1 MTCLLDY
8 DIKAN
13 QGEGA
18 LDEPGKGGLAQSR
31 RSRRAAA
38 VAAAL
43 DEQYIAYQYRFVEFF
58 IDHLSDVSR
67 AFRGDMQAMLVLALI
82 GQSWINAVRTAQAEG
97 IEPAD
102 LPPKRASTSA
112 SRIADITGIP
122 RQTVRRKLTALEKR
136 GWITRNEDGSCR
148 LAHTD
153 GQTAAKRDLSDID
166 RRALRRV
173 ARLFADLEALVAAQ
187 ETATQ
192 SDPEECPEL
201 GARNEHQGPHD
212 T

>member
-1 MTCLLDY
+1 LD
-8 DIKAN
+8 KTGN
-13 QGEGA
+13 R
-18 LDEPGKGGLAQSR
+18 GLAQGR

-43 DEQYIAYQYRFVEFF
+43 DEQYTVYQYRFVEFF

-67 AFRGDMQAMLVLALI
+67 AFRGDLQAMLVLALI
-82 GQSWINAVRTAQAEG
+82 GQSWINAVRAARSKG

-102 LPPKRASTSA
+102 LPPERASTSA
-112 SRIADITGIP
+112 SRIADVTGIP
-122 RQTVRRKLTALEKR
+122 RQTVRRKLAALEER
-136 GWITRNEDGSCR
+136 GWILRNEDGSCC

-153 GQTAAKRDLSDID
+153 GQTTARRDLSDID

-173 ARLFADLEALVAAQ
+173 ARLFADLEALVAAA
-187 ETATQ
+187 ESA
-192 SDPEECPEL
+192 PEDCPGE
-201 GARNEHQGPHD
+201 GAQNEHQRGAN